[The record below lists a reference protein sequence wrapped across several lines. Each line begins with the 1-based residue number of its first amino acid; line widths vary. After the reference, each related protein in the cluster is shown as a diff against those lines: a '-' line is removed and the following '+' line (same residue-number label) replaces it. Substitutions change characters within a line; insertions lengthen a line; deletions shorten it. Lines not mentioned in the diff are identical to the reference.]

1 MFEIATKKKFRFPFR
16 GMISTEDLWD
26 LSLTDLDAIYKTLN
40 AQKKAK
46 ADEDSL
52 LSTKTNE
59 DIELNLKIDI
69 VKHIVSVKLEEKA
82 AKDAERAKSIQKQKI
97 MSILAEKED
106 EALHGK
112 SIEELQKML
121 GDLD

>member
-26 LSLTDLDAIYKTLN
+26 CTLTDLDSIYKTLN
-40 AQKKAK
+40 AQRKAK
-46 ADEDSL
+46 ADEESL

-69 VKHIVSVKLEEKA
+69 IKHIVAVKQEEA
-82 AKDAERAKSIQKQKI
+82 AARNAARANKLQKQKI

>member
-82 AKDAERAKSIQKQKI
+82 AKDAERAKRVQKQKI

>member
-1 MFEIATKKKFRFPFR
+1 MFEMAVRKKFRFPFR
-16 GMISTEDLWD
+16 GMISTEDLFD
-26 LSLTDLDAIYKTLN
+26 LSLTDLDSVYKTLKSQKR
-40 AQKKAK
+40 AQDA
-46 ADEDSL
+46 EDSL
-52 LSTKTNE
+52 LSAKTSE
-59 DIELNLKIDI
+59 DIELNMKIEI
-69 VKHIVSVKLEEKA
+69 VKYIVDIKLAEKA
-82 AKDAERAKSIQKQKI
+82 AKENERAKKLQKQKI

>member
-16 GMISTEDLWD
+16 GIISTEDLWD
-26 LSLTDLDAIYKTLN
+26 CTLTDLDAIYKTLN

-59 DIELNLKIDI
+59 DIELTLKIDI

-82 AKDAERAKSIQKQKI
+82 AKDAERAKKLQKQKI

>member
-16 GMISTEDLWD
+16 GIISTEDLWD

-82 AKDAERAKSIQKQKI
+82 AKDAERAKRVQKQKI

>member
-1 MFEIATKKKFRFPFR
+1 MFETATKKKFRFPFR
-16 GMISTEDLWD
+16 GIISTEDLWD
-26 LSLTDLDAIYKTLN
+26 CTLTDLDSIYKTLN

-59 DIELNLKIDI
+59 DIELTLKIDI

-82 AKDAERAKSIQKQKI
+82 AKDTERAKRLQKQKI

>member
-1 MFEIATKKKFRFPFR
+1 MFETAVRKKFRFPFR
-16 GMISTEDLWD
+16 GMISTEDLYD

-46 ADEDSL
+46 ADEESL

-82 AKDAERAKSIQKQKI
+82 AKDAERAKRVQKQKI

>member
-26 LSLTDLDAIYKTLN
+26 ISLTDLDSIYKTLN
-40 AQKKAK
+40 SQKKAK
-46 ADEDSL
+46 ADEESL
-52 LSTKTNE
+52 LSAKTNE

-69 VKHIVSVKLEEKA
+69 VKHIVSIKLEEKA
-82 AKDAERAKSIQKQKI
+82 AKESERAKRLQKQKI

>member
-16 GMISTEDLWD
+16 GMIFTEDLWD

>member
-26 LSLTDLDAIYKTLN
+26 CTLTDLDSIYKTLN
-40 AQKKAK
+40 SQKKAK
-46 ADEDSL
+46 ADEESL
-52 LSTKTNE
+52 LSAKTNE

-69 VKHIVSVKLEEKA
+69 VKHIVSIKLEEKA
-82 AKDAERAKSIQKQKI
+82 AKESERAKRLQKQKI

>member
-16 GMISTEDLWD
+16 GMISTEDLYD

-82 AKDAERAKSIQKQKI
+82 AKDAERAKRVQKQKI

-106 EALHGK
+106 EALYGK

>member
-46 ADEDSL
+46 ADEESL

-82 AKDAERAKSIQKQKI
+82 AKDAERAKRVQKQKI